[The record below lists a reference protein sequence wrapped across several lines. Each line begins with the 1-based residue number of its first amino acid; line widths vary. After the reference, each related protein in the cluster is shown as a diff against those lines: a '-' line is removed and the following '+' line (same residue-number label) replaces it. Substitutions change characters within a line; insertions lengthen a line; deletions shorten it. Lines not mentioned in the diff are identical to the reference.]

1 MNMNKNVYLTICLAL
16 AGMAFGYAQERT
28 VAGQV
33 SSNGVILPGVN
44 VVVKGTTRGVS
55 TDFDGKYSIEVPD
68 SGAVLVFSYLGFQ
81 TREIPVGSD
90 TTIDVNMVE
99 SSSSLDEVVVVGY
112 GTQKKR
118 DLVGAISSVNTEELV
133 ISSTPSIGQVLQ
145 GKVAGLQIVQN
156 SAQPGG
162 GLSFLIRGAASINAS
177 NQPLIV
183 VDGFPITDFQQP
195 ESGNQYEGGTQNIL
209 NSFNPNDIDD
219 IQVLKDA
226 SATAIYGARAANGVI
241 LITTKKGVEGKIQI
255 DYSSSVSI
263 QDYNDEFDVLNLK
276 EYMEISNESAWEN
289 WASSNRIAPY
299 GERTLEEAIA
309 DPVNGVPFRRVYSDN
324 EIRNPRFPGTDW
336 LSLTTRDGLIQQHN
350 ISVRGGNA
358 STKYFLSGNLF
369 DQNGVIKNSEMDR
382 YSMRINLDQKI
393 NDYLSFGMNL
403 TKSRINNQNTSL
415 GDEGFEKSGIIR
427 ASIQQ
432 SPYIE
437 AIDEFGNY
445 PINPKAGKE
454 PNPYSLLNIAD
465 EGVID
470 RTLTNFYLE
479 LKPITGLTARV
490 QAGIDQGHTSRNTY
504 IPKTVLEGAIK
515 NGQASI
521 ANQKKNDKLLDITL
535 NYNKLINDDHSFNF
549 LVGYSQQNYENEG
562 SSLGN
567 NGFLTD
573 AFLWNNIN
581 SGAGTK
587 TVGSFKAETKFVSYF
602 GRLNYVYK
610 DRYILTSTIRRDGAS
625 VFADN
630 NKYALFPS
638 FAIGWNIAEEPF
650 MEDLKD
656 KISQLKFR
664 FGYGQTGNA
673 DIGGN
678 AFASYYAQPAYLNPD
693 ESLLIGV
700 FANRLANPDLKW
712 ETTIERNL
720 GLDFEFFR
728 GRISG
733 SVEVYTKEIK
743 DLLSLKPINS
753 YNEINEVWA
762 NIGATQSKGLEITLN
777 TYNLDLKDFKWR
789 SILTYS
795 QYDDRWKERAP
806 DWKPSIYEKVDDPI
820 RTQFRYLS
828 DGIMQIGETVPAQPL
843 LIPGG
848 VKIRDIDGFARDSE
862 GNPIT
867 DENSR
872 FVKSGAPDGIIDQA
886 DIVLLGSS
894 DPDFL
899 AGFSNIITYKN
910 LELNFHFNGMF
921 GRRIEDAT
929 DLTYGVGIGGVATNG
944 NNVLSSVRD
953 RWTPTNPSTTRPSSA
968 GGGEDGAGDFWL
980 QDAWFIRLQY
990 ASLSYKL
997 PTNWFGG
1004 VLRGG
1009 ALRLDANNLFL
1020 ITPFKGDDPETGFD
1034 PETGRLVAAYPNVST
1049 YTIGIDLKF

>member
-1 MNMNKNVYLTICLAL
+1 MTSRTIIAPFILFLFLAFVS
-16 AGMAFGYAQERT
+16 FGYAQQRT
-28 VAGQV
+28 VSGQV
-33 SSNGVILPGVN
+33 TTNGELLPGVN
-44 VVVKGTTRGVS
+44 VVEKGTTNGVS
-55 TDFDGKYSIEVPD
+55 TDFDGNYTIDV
-68 SGAVLVFSYLGFQ
+68 GNQNAVLVFSYLGFESQ
-81 TREIPVGSD
+81 EAPVGNRS
-90 TTIDVNMVE
+90 TIDVSMEE
-99 SSSSLDEVVVVGY
+99 SNSALDEVVVVGY
-112 GTQKKR
+112 GTQRKR
-118 DLVGAISSVNTEELV
+118 DVVGAISSVKTEELV
-133 ISSTPSIGQVLQ
+133 LSSTASIGQVLQ
-145 GKVAGLQIVQN
+145 GKVAGLQVTQN

-162 GLSFLIRGAASINAS
+162 GLNFLIRGAASINAS

-226 SATAIYGARAANGVI
+226 SSTSIYGARAANGVI
-241 LITTKKGVEGKIQI
+241 LITTKKGVAGKIQI
-255 DYSSSVSI
+255 DYSSSLSL
-263 QDYNDEFDVLNLK
+263 QDYNDAFDVLKLK
-276 EYMEISNESAWEN
+276 EWMEVSNESAWEN
-289 WASSNRIAPY
+289 WSSSNRIVPY
-299 GERTLEEAIA
+299 GKRSLDEAIA
-309 DPVNGVPFRRVYSDN
+309 DPVNGVPFRRVFSDN

-336 LSLTTRDGLIQQHN
+336 LSLTTRDGFIQQHN
-350 ISVRGGNA
+350 LSVRGGNE

-369 DQNGVIKNSEMDR
+369 THKGVLRNSEMDR
-382 YSMRINLDQKI
+382 SSLRFNLDQKI
-393 NDYLSFGMNL
+393 NKYISFGLNL
-403 TKSRINNQNTSL
+403 TKSRINNQNTSI

-432 SPYIE
+432 SPYVE

-445 PINPKAGKE
+445 PINPKAGKQ
-454 PNPYSLLNIAD
+454 PNPFSLLNIAD

-470 RTLTNFYLE
+470 RTLTNFYVE
-479 LKPITGLTARV
+479 LKPIKGLTARV
-490 QAGIDQGHTSRNTY
+490 QAGIDQGNTSRNTY
-504 IPKTVLEGAIK
+504 IPKTVLEGAVK

-521 ANQKKNDKLLDITL
+521 ADERKNDKLLDITL
-535 NYNKLINDDHSFNF
+535 NYTATLNENHNLT
-549 LVGYSQQNYENEG
+549 LLAGYSTQNFESQG
-562 SSLGN
+562 SNLGN

-587 TVGSFKAETKFVSYF
+587 VVGSFKSQNKFVSYF
-602 GRLNYVYK
+602 SRLNYVYK
-610 DRYILTSTIRRDGAS
+610 DRYILTSTVRRDGAS
-625 VFADN
+625 VFAEN

-638 FAIGWNIAEEPF
+638 FAIGWDIAEEPF
-650 MEDLKD
+650 MENVKD
-656 KISQLKFR
+656 KVSQLKFR
-664 FGYGQTGNA
+664 FGYGSTGNA

-678 AFASYYAQPAYLNPD
+678 AFAAYYAQPAYLNPD

-712 ETTIERNL
+712 ETTTERNF
-720 GLDFEFFR
+720 GLDFELYR
-728 GRISG
+728 GRVSG
-733 SVEVYTKEIK
+733 SVEVYNKDVT

-753 YNEINEVWA
+753 YNEINVVWA
-762 NIGATQSKGLEITLN
+762 NIGATQSKGVEVTLN
-777 TYNLDLKDFKWR
+777 TYNIDTENFKWR

-795 QYDDRWKERAP
+795 KYEDRWKERAP
-806 DWKPSIYEKVDDPI
+806 DWKPSIFESVEDPI
-820 RTQFRYLS
+820 RPQFSYLS

-848 VKIRDIDGFARDSE
+848 IKIKDVDGFAKDAE

-872 FVKSGAPDGIIDQA
+872 FVKAGAPDGIIDQA

-921 GRRIEDAT
+921 GRRIENQT
-929 DLTYGVGIGGVATNG
+929 DLTYGVGIGDVATSG
-944 NNVLSSVRD
+944 TNVLRSVYG

-997 PTNWFGG
+997 PKKWFGG

-1009 ALRLDANNLFL
+1009 ALRLDANNLFT
-1020 ITPFKGDDPETGFD
+1020 ITPYDGVDPETD
-1034 PETGRLVAAYPNVST
+1034 NLVAAYPNVST
-1049 YTIGIDLKF
+1049 YTVGIDLKF